1 MNKNVIFFKNIKF
14 YNYSFIQI
22 LKKIKFGGYV
32 VAPAASSLSRININ
46 KKYYVALK
54 NSTVAIFDSGFFCI
68 LLFLFKGIKVRK
80 FSGYLFLKKLI
91 NHELKNKKV
100 LSIDPS
106 KKESFLNK
114 KYYQKKKI
122 KCHSYIAPFYKKNYY
137 DEKLFKII
145 KKINVDYIIINIAGE
160 KQEVLAYELYKKFKK
175 KKLKIICTGA
185 AIGFLTG
192 AQIKINDTIDK
203 LYLGWFFRLLSN
215 PNIYYKRIL
224 YSLRLFKLFN

>member
-32 VAPAASSLSRININ
+32 VAPAASSLSRINNN
-46 KKYYVALK
+46 KKYYEALK
-54 NSTVAIFDSGFFCI
+54 NSTVAIFDSGFFCA

-91 NHELKNKKV
+91 NNELKNKKV

-114 KYYQKKKI
+114 KYFQKNKI
-122 KCHSYIAPFYKKNYY
+122 KSHSYIAPFYKKNYY
-137 DEKLFKII
+137 DERLFTII
-145 KKINVDYIIINIAGE
+145 KQINVDYIIINIAGE
-160 KQEVLAYELYKKFKK
+160 KQEILAYELHKKFKK

-185 AIGFLTG
+185 AIAFLTG
-192 AQIKINDTIDK
+192 SQTQINDTIDK
-203 LYLGWFFRLLSN
+203 LYLGWFFRFISN
-215 PNIYYKRIL
+215 PKVYYKRVL
-224 YSLRLFKLFN
+224 NSLFLLRFFI